1 MLPGHGK
8 PLWSSS
14 AYSGLH
20 MSAVRSCLFDP
31 IAATL
36 VHPLL
41 QTAVV
46 EAKTNYESSL
56 MKEADARC
64 NRDESGG

>member
-1 MLPGHGK
+1 
-8 PLWSSS
+8 
-14 AYSGLH
+14 